1 MATGDNAFFKSQTD
15 VTHKQCCKALQLQHL
30 NTDDVLFEQGD
41 PGDSFY
47 IIHTGSV
54 YVVVNGAQVAQLDA
68 GATFGELSLMRHEPR
83 AATIIAS
90 ADTDLMYLV
99 STDYD
104 RILRADQTLQ
114 AERKLKFLIK
124 LPVFRDFDE

>member
-1 MATGDNAFFKSQTD
+1 MM
-15 VTHKQCCKALQLQHL
+15 THTVKQSVPQGRYI
-30 NTDDVLFEQGD
+30 FEQGD

-83 AATIIAS
+83 AATIMAS

-124 LPVFRDFDE
+124 LPVFRDFDEYVPSPIQHSCCLSSVHLI

>member
-1 MATGDNAFFKSQTD
+1 MR
-15 VTHKQCCKALQLQHL
+15 
-30 NTDDVLFEQGD
+30 
-41 PGDSFY
+41 SFLEARY
-47 IIHTGSV
+47 RR
-54 YVVVNGAQVAQLDA
+54 LPW
-68 GATFGELSLMRHEPR
+68 LSGRYRARLWVQQLMRHEPR
-83 AATIIAS
+83 AATIMAS

-124 LPVFRDFDE
+124 LPVFRDFDEYVPSPIQHSCCLSSVHLI